1 MLNDYYSL
9 FHMKQQL
16 QEQQEEEI
24 IELQQQPI
32 QKPIQDRL
40 RQASHI
46 EIESAVRNKVNLSIS
61 WYDIH
66 GEQQSQKYVIP
77 AGSIIEF

>member
-1 MLNDYYSL
+1 MRNDYHSL
-9 FHMKQQL
+9 LHMKQKL
-16 QEQQEEEI
+16 EQQEI
-24 IELQQQPI
+24 IEQQQSSP
-32 QKPIQDRL
+32 KPIQNRL

-46 EIESAVRNKVNLSIS
+46 EIESAVRNKVNLNIS

-66 GEQQSQKYVIP
+66 GEPQSQKYTIP

>member
-1 MLNDYYSL
+1 
-9 FHMKQQL
+9 MKQQL
-16 QEQQEEEI
+16 KQPQQEET
-24 IELQQQPI
+24 IELQQQQPI